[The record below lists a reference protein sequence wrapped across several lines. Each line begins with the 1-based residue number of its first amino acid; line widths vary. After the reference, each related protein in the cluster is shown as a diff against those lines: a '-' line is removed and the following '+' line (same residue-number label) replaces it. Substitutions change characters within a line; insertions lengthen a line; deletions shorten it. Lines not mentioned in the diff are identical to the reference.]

1 MIRCHFLF
9 AFLPLIFLA
18 ASSLLG
24 APPAQQPPQPKSG
37 AQGTY
42 TLDQTVR
49 AVVLD
54 AAVTDR
60 QGKPVPNLTA
70 ADFTV
75 TEDGVPQH
83 VDFFQDISE
92 HKLPAKTVA
101 ADRQGAALVKS
112 AGEAPLTILLL
123 DHVSTEPEDLAYAKR
138 EIATYLRK
146 QPAALNSPTAL
157 MALTGSSLL
166 TLCDYTLDRDKL
178 VAGIAKDHDTSSWY
192 VLRDRQ
198 AGMKSTNLETSGER
212 LAIYVGVLNELANA
226 IEPYPVRKNIVWVGP
241 GLPALDQVL
250 AVQSDTRREIQENL
264 RNTVTR
270 LIRARVTMY
279 TVDPQGLLVAPTE
292 IAMTHSTPGG
302 SVSVFTPGGDPS
314 EGELAFEQLAPRT
327 GGKIFRMCN
336 DVAVEIGESVSDGEH
351 YYTLSY
357 YPTDKHYDGK
367 FRRIRVQVR
376 DPNLVV
382 RTREGYIASPPS
394 RPTGDAAAQALE
406 FALTSNLRY
415 QGIEVAAHF
424 DQTTSPRSLR
434 VVVDTGDLQWM
445 QDGSAPQKVATVS
458 VVSADVNRDG
468 KVLHYKVD
476 TMHARAAA
484 AATENGKA
492 DFAVPVTIDPKAAL
506 VRVVVRDQ
514 ATGHIGSFDLPLQ

>member
-1 MIRCHFLF
+1 MNRCYSVR
-9 AFLPLIFLA
+9 AFLPLVLFATSNLYSQGSPA
-18 ASSLLG
+18 
-24 APPAQQPPQPKSG
+24 AQQQPQSG

-42 TLDQTVR
+42 TLDRNVR

-54 AAVTDR
+54 AAVTDKK
-60 QGKPVPNLTA
+60 GNPAPNLTA

-83 VDFFQDISE
+83 VDFFQDMTE
-92 HKLPAKTVA
+92 HKLPGKTAA
-101 ADRQGAALVKS
+101 ADPQGAALVKS

-138 EIATYLRK
+138 EIATYLHG

-157 MALTGSSLL
+157 MALTGSNLV

-198 AGMKSTNLETSGER
+198 PGMKSTNLNSSGER
-212 LAIYVGVLNELANA
+212 LAIYVGVLGELANA
-226 IEPYPVRKNIVWVGP
+226 IEPYPVRKNVVWVGP

-264 RNTVTR
+264 RNIVTR
-270 LIRARVTMY
+270 LIRARVTLY

-292 IAMTHSTPGG
+292 IALTHSTPGG
-302 SVSVFTPGGDPS
+302 SFSMFTPGGDPS

-327 GGKIFRMCN
+327 GGKIFRMRN
-336 DVAVEIGESVSDGEH
+336 DVAVELGESVSDGEH

-394 RPTGDAAAQALE
+394 RTTGDAAAQALA

-415 QGIEVAAHF
+415 EGIEVAAHF
-424 DQTTSPRSLR
+424 DQSAGPRSLR
-434 VVVDTGDLQWM
+434 VVVDTGDLQWV
-445 QDGSAPQKVATVS
+445 QDGSAPLKVATVS